1 MDIKKLLSSI
11 INILIVAFY
20 VLLLFLVTLF
30 FIELDIWDTTT
41 TTLFSIAVCGIVI
54 LFLKF
59 LKKKAEEREKE
70 AN

>member
-41 TTLFSIAVCGIVI
+41 IPLFSIAVCGIVI

>member
-11 INILIVAFY
+11 INILIVVFY

-41 TTLFSIAVCGIVI
+41 ITIFSIAVCGIVI

-70 AN
+70 EN

>member
-11 INILIVAFY
+11 INILIVALY

-30 FIELDIWDTTT
+30 FIELDIWATTT
-41 TTLFSIAVCGIVI
+41 ITIFSIAVCGIVI

-70 AN
+70 EN